1 MIGGS
6 PAVHSKDRKPSR
18 LEQNTPPATMKLL
31 RHPADFADGDSLQR
45 QIAETLEYIQAR

>member
-1 MIGGS
+1 
-6 PAVHSKDRKPSR
+6 
-18 LEQNTPPATMKLL
+18 MKLL